1 MHPKRIGVLMT
12 TFSLLT
18 AANACKDESENT
30 DSKNTEPNN
39 DESTDGVAS
48 ESVPTE
54 VIAPSRQPRV
64 KYKSGARYASDL
76 AVALDLERDA
86 VCRELGQYDCVD
98 EVHRIVL
105 GGVEPY
111 TLGVREPL
119 PAMAVTA
126 PIAQDRVALAACTER
141 IARDLDASEPVF
153 LRKIDVEDPTSKELE
168 ATAKRFYDRILRRA
182 ATPDEVN
189 ALAQFHSKVTEQAG
203 ETGEGATATR
213 DWAIL
218 SCFMVATTLESIFY

>member
-1 MHPKRIGVLMT
+1 M

-18 AANACKDESENT
+18 AASAC
-30 DSKNTEPNN
+30 N
-39 DESTDGVAS
+39 DESKDRVTSDPVA
-48 ESVPTE
+48 TE
-54 VIAPSRQPRV
+54 EVAPSRLARV
-64 KYKSGARYASDL
+64 KYKSGALYANDL
-76 AVALDLERDA
+76 AAALDLERDA
-86 VCRELGQYDCVD
+86 VCRELGRYDCVD

-111 TLGVREPL
+111 TLGVHEPL
-119 PAMAVTA
+119 PLNGVTT

-141 IARDLDASEPVF
+141 IERDLEASKPVF
-153 LRKIDVEDPTSKELE
+153 LRKIDVDAPTPAQLE

-182 ATPDEVN
+182 ATPAEASALVQFYSTVTDEP
-189 ALAQFHSKVTEQAG
+189 G
-203 ETGEGATATR
+203 ESRATATR

>member
-1 MHPKRIGVLMT
+1 M
-12 TFSLLT
+12 TFSFLAAASACT
-18 AANACKDESENT
+18 A
-30 DSKNTEPNN
+30 
-39 DESTDGVAS
+39 AS

-54 VIAPSRQPRV
+54 RVAPSRQARV
-64 KYKSGARYASDL
+64 KYKSGALYANDL
-76 AVALDLERDA
+76 AAALDLQRDA
-86 VCRELGQYDCVD
+86 VCRELGLYDCTD

-119 PAMAVTA
+119 PSISVTA

-141 IARDLDASEPVF
+141 IERDLAASEPVF
-153 LRKIDVEDPTSKELE
+153 LTTIDVDAPTRGQLK
-168 ATAKRFYDRILRRA
+168 ATARRLYDRILRRT
-182 ATPDEVN
+182 ATPDEVS
-189 ALAQFHSKVTEQAG
+189 ALAQFHSTVTDEPGASA
-203 ETGEGATATR
+203 ATATR

>member
-1 MHPKRIGVLMT
+1 MHLERNPGVLIV

-18 AANACKDESENT
+18 AASACTDESK
-30 DSKNTEPNN
+30 DK
-39 DESTDGVAS
+39 VAS
-48 ESVPTE
+48 APVPTE
-54 VIAPSRQPRV
+54 QVAASRQARL
-64 KYKSGARYASDL
+64 KYKSGARYANDL
-76 AVALDLERDA
+76 AAALDLSRDA
-86 VCRELGQYDCVD
+86 VCRELGRYDCVD

-119 PAMAVTA
+119 PSLGVTA

-141 IARDLDASEPVF
+141 IERDLAAPEPVF
-153 LRKIDVEDPTSKELE
+153 LTAVDVDAPTPGQLE
-168 ATAKRFYDRILRRA
+168 ATAGRFYDRILRRA
-182 ATPDEVN
+182 ATPDEVS
-189 ALAQFHSKVTEQAG
+189 ALAQFHSTVTDELA
-203 ETGEGATATR
+203 ESGATATR